1 MIKRAFVQPTSEEI
15 KERRCIE
22 KLLYLE
28 LILWNMMNLDS
39 HLWKDVIGERQ
50 LYYWEQEELYLKN

>member
-1 MIKRAFVQPTSEEI
+1 MEFYNNEE
-15 KERRCIE
+15 ERRCIE